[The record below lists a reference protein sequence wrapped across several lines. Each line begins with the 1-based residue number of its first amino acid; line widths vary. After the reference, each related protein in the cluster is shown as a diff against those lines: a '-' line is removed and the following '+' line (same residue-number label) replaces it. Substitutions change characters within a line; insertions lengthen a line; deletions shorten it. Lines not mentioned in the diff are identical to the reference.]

1 MTNIIAALIFII
13 LSVLLVTSSTNF
25 IRHTQQNSTLN
36 ISIVT
41 EAKEL
46 KEFSAAAYSYSTSLG
61 EALSPVSLTV
71 SSLQSDGLLSNTF
84 PQQTPFGQTFVADY
98 TQDSCNPA
106 VMDLIVKTTGGYNSD
121 LLAKNG
127 ISGTLGLN
135 YINSEVDDELNQLN
149 ISYPNA
155 NNPCVNG
162 GASYYVGYTSPS
174 SIKLNIYN
182 GGSINTP
189 VTSSNS
195 DAEIYIYAPNQYGFL
210 VVSGNVYGDGGMWG
224 VFTSSIVSTVRSI
237 GEWSFYSQGWA
248 AACPVGV
255 PTLTPGA
262 SFKNFNYSFAP
273 FGDNLSQNLTYCIP
287 IYKSQ
292 NLTISENSTEQIL
305 NPQYS
310 SFYSNYSYGGTL
322 SNIYD
327 IGVGSG
333 PLFQSDAYYVSPS
346 SINGLNNYLYGI
358 ENYFQN
364 YSGIAGASVSGNYI
378 PNTDL
383 SNNLVSFS
391 GMPNIIGAVGFD
403 LDINGNVYQ
412 FAAWNY
418 YLFTGT
424 GCTPPITTNAEG
436 QSYRNGATIWADGYN
451 LNSSSG
457 SCPSDSYNL
466 GTSDE
471 SFGVGYSVVVNPSNS
486 SSVTGTITYVPS
498 NNSSSQSE
506 NFTIPTPVIN

>member
-25 IRHTQQNSTLN
+25 IRHTQQNSILSA
-36 ISIVT
+36 SIIT

-61 EALSPVSLTV
+61 ESLSPVSLTV
-71 SSLQSDGLLSNTF
+71 NSLQSDGLLSDTF

-98 TQDSCNPA
+98 AQDSCNPA

-127 ISGTLGLN
+127 VEGTLGLN

-149 ISYPNA
+149 ILYSNA
-155 NNPCVNG
+155 KNPCVNG
-162 GASYYVGYTSPS
+162 GSSYYTGYTSPS
-174 SIKLNIYN
+174 SSELNIYN

-210 VVSGNVYGDGGMWG
+210 IVTGSEGGFYSLYGIFAD
-224 VFTSSIVSTVRSI
+224 SYVSTTEST
-237 GEWSFYSQGWA
+237 GDWSFYSQGWSVV
-248 AACPVGV
+248 CPVNATV
-255 PTLTPGA
+255 LTPGA
-262 SFKNFNYSFAP
+262 SFMWFNFSFIP
-273 FGDNLSQNLTYCIP
+273 HTSGINFSQSLTYCIP
-287 IYKSQ
+287 LYKSQ
-292 NLTISENSTEQIL
+292 NLTLNENTISQIL

-310 SFYSNYSYGGTL
+310 SFYAAYSYGGTL
-322 SNIYD
+322 PNIYNT
-327 IGVGSG
+327 GVGSG
-333 PLFQSDAYYVSPS
+333 QLFQNDASYVSAS

-358 ENYFQN
+358 GNYFN
-364 YSGIAGASVSGNYI
+364 VSSGNSYVSDNYI
-378 PNTDL
+378 PEY
-383 SNNLVSFS
+383 S
-391 GMPNIIGAVGFD
+391 MPNIIGAIGFD

-412 FAAWNY
+412 FAGWY
-418 YLFTGT
+418 YALFTGS
-424 GCTPPITTNAEG
+424 GCPPPITTNAEG
-436 QSYRNGATIWADGYN
+436 QSYPAGATIWADGYN
-451 LNSSSG
+451 LNTTSG
-457 SCPSDSYNL
+457 SCPSESYNL

-471 SFGVGYSVVVNPSNS
+471 NFGEGYSVVVNPSNPLG
-486 SSVTGTITYVPS
+486 VTGTITYVPS
-498 NNSSSQSE
+498 NNSPSQSE

>member
-25 IRHTQQNSTLN
+25 IRHTQQNSILKV
-36 ISIVT
+36 SIVT

-61 EALSPVSLTV
+61 ESLSPVSLTV

-127 ISGTLGLN
+127 VEGTLGLN

-149 ISYPNA
+149 ISYSNA
-155 NNPCVNG
+155 KNPCVNG

-174 SIKLNIYN
+174 SGELNIYN

-210 VVSGNVYGDGGMWG
+210 VVSGNVYGGFGMWG
-224 VFTSSIVSTVRSI
+224 IFSNSYVSTTWSL
-237 GEWSFYSQGWA
+237 GEWSFSSQGWSA
-248 AACPVGV
+248 VCPTGV
-255 PTLTPGA
+255 PILTSGV
-262 SFKNFNYSFAP
+262 SFKNFNYSFTP
-273 FGDNLSQNLTYCIP
+273 HSSNFSQNLTYCIP
-287 IYKSQ
+287 MYKSQ
-292 NLTISENSTEQIL
+292 NLTINENSTEQIL
-305 NPQYS
+305 NQYS
-310 SFYSNYSYGGTL
+310 SFYSYYNYGGTL
-322 SNIYD
+322 PNIYNT
-327 IGVGSG
+327 GGGSG
-333 PLFQSDAYYVSPS
+333 PFFQSDAYYVSPF
-346 SINGLNNYLYGI
+346 SISGLNPNLYGI
-358 ENYFQN
+358 ESYFSN
-364 YSGIAGASVSGNYI
+364 GSGITGAYVSDNYI
-378 PNTDL
+378 P
-383 SNNLVSFS
+383 FG

-424 GCTPPITTNAEG
+424 GCPVPIPIGTTNNDG
-436 QSYRNGATIWADGYN
+436 QSYSTGDSIWADGFN

-471 SFGVGYSVVVNPSNS
+471 SFGVGYAVAVNPGDS
-486 SSVTGTITYVPS
+486 SSVSGTITYVPS
-498 NNSSSQSE
+498 NNSPSQSE

>member
-25 IRHTQQNSTLN
+25 IRHTQQNSTLKV
-36 ISIVT
+36 SIVT

-61 EALSPVSLTV
+61 ESLSPVSLTV
-71 SSLQSDGLLSNTF
+71 NSLQSDGLLSNTF

-127 ISGTLGLN
+127 AEGTLGLN

-155 NNPCVNG
+155 KNPCVNG
-162 GASYYVGYTSPS
+162 GVSYYVGYTSPS
-174 SIKLNIYN
+174 SSELNIYN

-210 VVSGNVYGDGGMWG
+210 VVSGNVYGIDGMWG
-224 VFTSSIVSTVRSI
+224 LFTGSIVSTVASL

-248 AACPVGV
+248 VTCPVGAQV
-255 PTLTPGA
+255 LTSGA
-262 SFKNFNYSFAP
+262 SFKDFNYSFAP
-273 FGDNLSQNLTYCIP
+273 FGQNFSQNLTYCIP

-292 NLTISENSTEQIL
+292 NLTINENSAEQIL

-310 SFYSNYSYGGTL
+310 SFYNSYSYGGTL
-322 SNIYD
+322 PNIYD
-327 IGVGSG
+327 TGVGGS
-333 PLFQSDAYYVSPS
+333 PLFQSDPFYVSLS

-364 YSGIAGASVSGNYI
+364 YSGIAGASVSDNYI
-378 PNTDL
+378 PEY
-383 SNNLVSFS
+383 S
-391 GMPNIIGAVGFD
+391 MPNIIGAVGLD

-412 FAAWNY
+412 FATWNY

-436 QSYRNGATIWADGYN
+436 QSYPIGATIWATGYN

-506 NFTIPTPVIN
+506 NFTISTPVIN